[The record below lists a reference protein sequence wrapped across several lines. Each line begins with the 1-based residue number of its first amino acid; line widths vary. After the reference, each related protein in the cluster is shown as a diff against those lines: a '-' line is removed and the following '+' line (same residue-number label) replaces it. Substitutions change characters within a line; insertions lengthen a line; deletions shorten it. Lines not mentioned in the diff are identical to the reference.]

1 MKLTFSNSTMDVI
14 MQECR
19 RNGVPV
25 TTFINKLV
33 DAEAERI
40 RSRDRTPKISIEGE
54 INDRGSAI

>member
-1 MKLTFSNSTMDVI
+1 

-25 TTFINKLV
+25 ATFINKLV

-40 RSRDRTPKISIEGE
+40 RSRDRIPKTSIEGE
-54 INDRGSAI
+54 TNDRGSKS